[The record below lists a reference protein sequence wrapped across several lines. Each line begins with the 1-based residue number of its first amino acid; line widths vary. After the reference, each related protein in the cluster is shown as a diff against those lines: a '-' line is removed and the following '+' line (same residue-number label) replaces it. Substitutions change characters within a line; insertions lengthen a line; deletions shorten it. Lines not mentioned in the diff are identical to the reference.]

1 MIQKKDRCGLG
12 YKPNKRERQR
22 SIEEKR
28 QNRIASFLEKEK
40 KSAKMNIPPLSSSF
54 LSAGFINPKMIQGN
68 EEEVMADVAK
78 TFGSLSIDMVEV
90 EDQEASNTGLPPFPR
105 GQILDN
111 WTVVELP
118 VVFKLSI
125 E

>member
-1 MIQKKDRCGLG
+1 
-12 YKPNKRERQR
+12 
-22 SIEEKR
+22 
-28 QNRIASFLEKEK
+28 
-40 KSAKMNIPPLSSSF
+40 MNIPPLSSSF

-78 TFGSLSIDMVEV
+78 TFVSLSINMVEV
-90 EDQEASNTGLPPFPR
+90 EDQEASNTGLPSFPK

-111 WTVVELP
+111 WITVELP
-118 VVFKLSI
+118 VVFKLSN